1 MFLFGWLIAMLVV
14 AQGLLGH
21 NSAIGSV
28 ENWLA
33 HISTFKPNNS
43 QGSIAF
49 VAASYQTE
57 PQRKQNSPD
66 LNLGAHSALIYN
78 VGSGQVLFHKNDN
91 QQVPM
96 ASLTKLMTAM
106 VIMQRHKPD
115 DVVTIPDGLPP
126 LGPADE
132 ALGLSPGEKF
142 TVASMLQAL
151 LVQSANDAANALAVW
166 DSGSIEGFT
175 SQMNAYAKQ
184 WGLRDSNFVDANGLD
199 TPNHYSS
206 AQDLQKLSSILLSS
220 KDFRTLVNT
229 QKATITDMAGKSYVL
244 TTTNQDLSLPYV
256 YGIKTGFTDNAGQ
269 SLILLG
275 RKDGHEL
282 ITVVLN
288 SPDRF
293 QESKNML
300 DWAFNNYTWK

>member
-1 MFLFGWLIAMLVV
+1 MFLLSWLIVLFTITQSSFGQNVV
-14 AQGLLGH
+14 IKNAEQ
-21 NSAIGSV
+21 
-28 ENWLA
+28 WLA
-33 HISTFKPNNS
+33 HTAPSKLAS
-43 QGSIAF
+43 QHSVVF
-49 VAASYQTE
+49 RAASYQSI
-57 PQRKQNSPD
+57 PQRKPNAPD
-66 LNLGAHSALIYN
+66 PGIAAHSALIYD
-78 VGSGQVLFHKNDN
+78 VSSGQYLYHKNDG

-96 ASLTKLMTAM
+96 ASLTKLMTAL

-115 DVVTIPDGLPP
+115 EIVTIPDGLPQ
-126 LGPADE
+126 LGSADE
-132 ALGLSPGEKF
+132 ALGFQPGEKF
-142 TVASMLQAL
+142 TVANMLQAL

-166 DSGSIEGFT
+166 DSGSIDAFAV
-175 SQMNAYAKQ
+175 QMNAYANQ
-184 WGLRDSNFVDANGLD
+184 WGLSNSHFVDANGLD

-206 AQDLQKLSSILLSS
+206 AQDLQKLSSVLLNS
-220 KDFRTLVNT
+220 KDFRTIVNT
-229 QKATITDMAGKSYVL
+229 QKATITDQAGKSYAL
-244 TTTNQDLSLPYV
+244 ATTNQDLSLPYA

-300 DWAFNNYTWK
+300 DWAFNNYIWK